1 MNTAQDRANRIAA
14 VTVRSRDLFW
24 IFSITAVMHFV
35 VFGII
40 AFGGTAANL
49 PITIFIIFGTII
61 GIMGS
66 LDCLDDI
73 KAIGMDRGEDE
84 VNTHFQKRF
93 DTIQWG
99 AFKGLIV
106 VGFGLTTL
114 AELYVMYMM

>member
-1 MNTAQDRANRIAA
+1 MNTSQDRANRIAA

-24 IFSITAVMHFV
+24 IFSITAAMHFV

-49 PITIFIIFGTII
+49 PITVFIIFGTVI
-61 GIMGS
+61 GVMGS
-66 LDCLDDI
+66 LDCMDDM

-84 VNTHFQKRF
+84 VNSHFQKRF
-93 DTIQWG
+93 DMVQWG

-106 VGFGLTTL
+106 AGFGLTTL
-114 AELYVMYMM
+114 AELYVMYII

>member
-24 IFSITAVMHFV
+24 IFSITAIMHFV

-84 VNTHFQKRF
+84 VNTHFQKRL
-93 DTIQWG
+93 DNVQWG

>member
-49 PITIFIIFGTII
+49 PITVFIIFGTII

-73 KAIGMDRGEDE
+73 KALA
-84 VNTHFQKRF
+84 
-93 DTIQWG
+93 W
-99 AFKGLIV
+99 IV
-106 VGFGLTTL
+106 
-114 AELYVMYMM
+114 EKMK

>member
-40 AFGGTAANL
+40 AFGGNAANL

-61 GIMGS
+61 SIMGS

-84 VNTHFQKRF
+84 VNTHFQKIKKLLFFRNKLSETF
-93 DTIQWG
+93 RQCSMGSI
-99 AFKGLIV
+99 
-106 VGFGLTTL
+106 
-114 AELYVMYMM
+114 